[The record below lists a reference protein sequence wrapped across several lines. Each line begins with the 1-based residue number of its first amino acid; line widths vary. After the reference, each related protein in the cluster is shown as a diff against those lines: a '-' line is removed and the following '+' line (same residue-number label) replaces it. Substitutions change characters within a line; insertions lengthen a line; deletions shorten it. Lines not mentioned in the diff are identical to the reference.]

1 MHCCRTHI
9 DHQEWGWNG
18 LIMSDWNGTYS
29 TAEAIKAGLDLE
41 MPYVNVYFSL
51 SHPLLYWIVD

>member
-1 MHCCRTHI
+1 MHYCRTHI
-9 DHQEWGWNG
+9 DYQEWGWNG

-41 MPYVNVYFSL
+41 MPYVNVHFST
-51 SHPLLYWIVD
+51 SNPPSC